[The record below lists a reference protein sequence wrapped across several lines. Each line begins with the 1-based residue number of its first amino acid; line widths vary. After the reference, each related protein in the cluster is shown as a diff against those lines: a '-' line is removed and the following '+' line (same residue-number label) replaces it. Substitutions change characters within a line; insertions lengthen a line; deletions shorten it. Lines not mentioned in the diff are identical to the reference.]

1 MIHKITSASAKLLNL
16 SIVLSMV
23 GIGAYSIRDASA
35 KEIVNAISEEG
46 KVCLQ
51 QNIFFEARNQ
61 STLGQVAVAWVT
73 INRMESSKYP
83 ATICNVVHQGRK
95 DDNGNMIKHKCHFS
109 WYCDGKSD
117 KIPDTDIA
125 QRAWEDAGLVAQVV
139 LYDWA
144 YGNTSPVEGSIMYH
158 ADYVEPYWADSYDPV
173 VKIDDHIFY
182 ATLQIEEL

>member
-1 MIHKITSASAKLLNL
+1 MIRQLTHISAKILNVA
-16 SIVLSMV
+16 IIASMV
-23 GIGAYSIRDASA
+23 GVGAYSIRDANAQS
-35 KEIVNAISEEG
+35 IVNTITPEGIS
-46 KVCLQ
+46 CLQ
-51 QNIFFEARNQ
+51 QNIFFESRNQ

-73 INRMESSKYP
+73 INRMENSHYP
-83 ATICNVVHQGRK
+83 DTICNVVHQGQK
-95 DDNGNMIKHKCHFS
+95 DDSGNMIRHKCHFS

-144 YGNTSPVEGSIMYH
+144 LGNMSPVDDSIMYH
-158 ADYVEPYWADSYDPV
+158 ADYVNPYWADSYKPV

-182 ATLQIEEL
+182 TSL